1 MLQKYCFFKIL
12 YFYILISFT
21 FNIKTMPNK
30 NSNKCRRCKKDKKEN
45 YEEIFYRLDKKREN
59 EGLTDNDEKI
69 EYLKAQMEMC
79 QNNKLTI
86 EDQKQMVY
94 DYFGIIR
101 DQNKKYKKAK

>member
-1 MLQKYCFFKIL
+1 M
-12 YFYILISFT
+12 
-21 FNIKTMPNK
+21 
-30 NSNKCRRCKKDKKEN
+30 KKEN

-86 EDQKQMVY
+86 EDQKQIVY

-101 DQNKKYKKAK
+101 DQR